1 MAAGSQFA
9 VNVLAQG
16 LARILS
22 IGANLVLVVVV
33 ARTMGA
39 AFFGQ
44 FSYVLAFS
52 TIAVALADLG
62 TTAVLARGL
71 GQQEQEQER
80 RAYLGNFLLV
90 RLALTLVVM
99 AGAGAVVFG
108 LPGNLWPALLI
119 VVAGLPFLATR
130 FFEPIYQVCGRPWL
144 SPWSNLVF
152 AAAQLLLAYAVW
164 AMPGPSL
171 VQVVTGIVLANAAY
185 TAVALWLMLSV
196 VTPELRPCRGLL
208 RDILRVAAPV
218 GVSSIFTT
226 IILRADVIFLE
237 HLRGSTEVGL
247 YSAAYRVLDLAVFV
261 AITVITPL
269 IPILSRQ
276 IAVDRRAALAD
287 CRRAAQF
294 AGLLALPAAI
304 VLPTLGPSILATVL
318 GPAFAGAAAPLNV
331 LAWNFVFIVF
341 ALLGSSINLA
351 NGEVA
356 HGYWNAPLACL
367 VNLLLN
373 VLLIP
378 RFGMVGAAWAAV
390 ASQTAMLLV
399 SQFYLVTRFGNV
411 YEPRVWCQLALAC
424 GVLWGCLQLTGRLGP
439 WASAGLS
446 LGLYAALVAW
456 LGLLPRQLVDT
467 VFTQRVRRRL
477 RPGT

>member
-1 MAAGSQFA
+1 MSIGSQFA
-9 VNVLAQG
+9 VNVFAQG
-16 LARILS
+16 LARVLS

-33 ARTMGA
+33 ARTMGT

-52 TIAVALADLG
+52 AIAVAFADLG

-71 GQQEQEQER
+71 GQQANER
-80 RAYLGNFLLV
+80 SAYLGNFLLM
-90 RLALTLVVM
+90 RLGLTLAVGI
-99 AGAGAVVFG
+99 GACAVAFA
-108 LPGNLWPALLI
+108 LPDHLLPALLI
-119 VVAGLPFLATR
+119 LVAGLPFLATR
-130 FFEPIYQVCGRPWL
+130 FFEPIYQVHGRPWL

-152 AAAQLLLAYAVW
+152 AVAQLLLAYSVW
-164 AMPGPSL
+164 AFPGQS
-171 VQVVTGIVLANAAY
+171 VAQVITGIVLANIVY
-185 TAVALWLMLSV
+185 TAVAVWLMLSV
-196 VTPELRPCRGLL
+196 VKPDLRPRRDLL
-208 RDILRVAAPV
+208 RDILHIAAPL
-218 GVSSIFTT
+218 GVASIFTT

-247 YSAAYRVLDLAVFV
+247 YSAACRVLDLAVFV

-269 IPILSRQ
+269 IPILTNQ

-287 CRRAAQF
+287 CRMATQF
-294 AGLLALPAAI
+294 AGLFALPAAI
-304 VLPTLGPSILATVL
+304 VLPTVGPSILATVL
-318 GPAFAGAAAPLNV
+318 GHEFTGAAAPLNV
-331 LAWNFVFIVF
+331 LSWNFVFIVF

-367 VNLLLN
+367 INLLLN
-373 VLLIP
+373 LLLIP

-390 ASQTAMLLV
+390 GSQFAMLLV
-399 SQFYLVTRFGNV
+399 SQVYLFTRFGNV
-411 YEPRVWCQLALAC
+411 YEPRVWARLLLAC
-424 GVLWGCLQLTGRLGP
+424 GVLWGCLQFTDRAGP

-446 LGLYAALVAW
+446 LSLYAALAAW
-456 LGLLPRQLVDT
+456 LGLVPRQVVAT
-467 VFTQRVRRRL
+467 VFTDRVRRRL